1 MYKNYSLKPQT
12 NILLYGAPGTGKT
25 LLASVVASECGLNFI
40 SIKVTQSV
48 FIFPVLYIYFLD
60 LKFFLVISRTLL
72 IIFSQMKSHLHI
84 PHCLQQTM
92 PNPVSN

>member
-1 MYKNYSLKPQT
+1 MLIICALKFYFLHIYECHNFSQSILYFQYKEMYKNYSLKPQT

-48 FIFPVLYIYFLD
+48 YL
-60 LKFFLVISRTLL
+60 FF
-72 IIFSQMKSHLHI
+72 
-84 PHCLQQTM
+84 
-92 PNPVSN
+92 